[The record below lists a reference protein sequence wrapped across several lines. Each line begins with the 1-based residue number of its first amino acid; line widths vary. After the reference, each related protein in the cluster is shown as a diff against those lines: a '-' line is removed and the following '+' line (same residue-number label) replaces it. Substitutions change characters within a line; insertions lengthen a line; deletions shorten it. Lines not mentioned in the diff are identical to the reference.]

1 MEITP
6 GTFQKFKAIT
16 KLHLGGTNPPM
27 DIMPGMVIEYDGSS
41 TKISGQLYNVPSI
54 AGALR
59 VGWLIPID
67 DTMTNYVPQPA
78 GVQVRPATSASQ
90 ERGAAMVIERAVD
103 DERQVG
109 SLGDSNA
116 RRADVQANQFSSRQ
130 ASQAQVS
137 ASGTIRTAEQN
148 APEPKKYQVYH
159 EDPPVEI
166 SYPLGQADRNRTRDP
181 SSIKVDDSH
190 NEGAR
195 VAAQLRPAKM
205 GAIDVSDSRAL
216 QTVLRDLDPVMGVK
230 APIIKVATVSRTN
243 QDAVGGVP
251 MNQNFAN
258 GATGDVEF
266 ATAGDDLEDILQGA
280 VSAGRPSPGPV
291 MGSDDHVEALKPR
304 YVPTAIEWD
313 KTVHWRTRVK
323 VALEKYSDD
332 PDALQY
338 ILSVEDSAVVK
349 FIEDGLSKLG

>member
-1 MEITP
+1 
-6 GTFQKFKAIT
+6 
-16 KLHLGGTNPPM
+16 
-27 DIMPGMVIEYDGSS
+27 
-41 TKISGQLYNVPSI
+41 
-54 AGALR
+54 
-59 VGWLIPID
+59 
-67 DTMTNYVPQPA
+67 
-78 GVQVRPATSASQ
+78 
-90 ERGAAMVIERAVD
+90 
-103 DERQVG
+103 
-109 SLGDSNA
+109 
-116 RRADVQANQFSSRQ
+116 
-130 ASQAQVS
+130 
-137 ASGTIRTAEQN
+137 
-148 APEPKKYQVYH
+148 
-159 EDPPVEI
+159 
-166 SYPLGQADRNRTRDP
+166 
-181 SSIKVDDSH
+181 
-190 NEGAR
+190 
-195 VAAQLRPAKM
+195 M